1 MRILTGLVI
10 VLAGLWFAWWWIA
23 ATAAERGAGAILAN
37 LRAQGLE
44 AEAREI
50 SVAGFP
56 NRVDLT
62 LDAPRLATPDG
73 WGWEADFVQLFALTY
88 RPWHLIAA
96 FAPVQRFAT
105 PIAPAVLAFDK
116 GQASLV
122 LKPGPDLVFDRFV
135 LDLANPALSVE
146 GEGETRAA
154 RALVAARRVEGAPA
168 RYDLSLDIAE
178 PAADPRLVAAL
189 AAHTASGRFPHHLG
203 LLRLDLAVDLS
214 APLDRHAAAR
224 PPRPV
229 ALELRAADIAWGD
242 IALGAAGR
250 VNAAPDGTLTGEIRL
265 GVRNWRLALG
275 VAQAA
280 GWVGEPAARN
290 TERILRL
297 FARPDDPES
306 LDIPLVLAEGQM
318 SLGAIRLGAAPR
330 LDDFWP

>member
-10 VLAGLWFAWWWIA
+10 VLAGLWFTWWWIA
-23 ATAAERGAGAILAN
+23 ATAAERGAEAIFHT

-44 AEAREI
+44 AEVREI

-73 WGWEADFVQLFALTY
+73 WGWQSAFVQLFALTY

-96 FAPVQRFAT
+96 FAPVQQIST
-105 PIAPAVLAFDK
+105 PFAPAVLAFDK

-122 LKPGPDLVFDRFV
+122 LKPGPDLAFDRFV
-135 LDLANPALSVE
+135 LDLENPALSVT

-189 AAHTASGRFPHHLG
+189 GGAGTFPHRLEV
-203 LLRLDLAVDLS
+203 LRLDLAVDLS
-214 APLDRHAAAR
+214 APLDRHASAR

-229 ALELRAADIAWGD
+229 ALELRAAEIAWGD
-242 IALGAAGR
+242 LALDAAGR
-250 VNAAPDGTLTGEIRL
+250 VDAAPDGTLTGEIRL

-280 GWVGEPAARN
+280 GWIGEAGARN

-306 LDIPLVLAEGQM
+306 LDIPLVLGEGQM
-318 SLGAIRLGAAPR
+318 SLGAIRLGAAPK

>member
-23 ATAAERGAGAILAN
+23 ATAAERGAEAVLQG
-37 LRAQGLE
+37 LRAQGVQ
-44 AEAREI
+44 AEVAEI

-62 LDAPRLATPDG
+62 LNGPRLAAADG
-73 WGWEADFVQLFALTY
+73 WGWEAEFVQLFALTY

-105 PIAPAVLAFDK
+105 PLAPVTLGFDK

-122 LKPGPDLVFDRFV
+122 LVPGPDLAFDRFV
-135 LDLANPALSVE
+135 LDLASPVLSVE

-154 RALVAARRVEGAPA
+154 RVLIAARRVEGDPA
-168 RYDLSLDIAE
+168 RYELRADVAE

-189 AAHTASGRFPHHLG
+189 AGMGSFPHHLRT
-203 LLRLDLAVDLS
+203 LRAEIALDLD
-214 APLDRHAAAR
+214 APADRHAAVR

-229 ALELRAADIAWGD
+229 ALEVRMAELEWGD
-242 IALGAAGR
+242 VSISATGALR
-250 VNAAPDGTLTGEIRL
+250 AAPDGTLTGEIRL

-280 GWVGEPAARN
+280 GWIGEAGARN
-290 TERILRL
+290 TERVLRL

-306 LDIPLVLAEGQM
+306 LDIPLVLGEGQM
-318 SLGAIRLGAAPR
+318 SLGAIRLGAAPK